1 MFKLAGENRE
11 DEVDD
16 DDEHA
21 RTETTFDE
29 FVPSPLIPLKA
40 ALEKDKD
47 DESLRRWK
55 EKLLGRVESDLTEQ
69 MEPEVTFLTIGII
82 SDELGEINT
91 PLPVDETKSRDV
103 LFALRENSE
112 YQLKLT
118 FTVGHNIV
126 SGLAYTNTVWRY
138 GVQVDGSKGHAG
150 YFCSPART
158 ICIHT
163 LKQKPT
169 PSGVL
174 ARGIYSAKLKVK
186 DDDKRCHMEL
196 KYCFEIRT

>member
-1 MFKLAGENRE
+1 MESAKKAVAGPSCGIPPNGDGGGYGSEAEHEKDRAEIAAKAGENRE
-11 DEVDD
+11 DELD

-21 RTETTFDE
+21 CIGTTFDE

-138 GVQVDGSKGHAG
+138 GVQVRRRRQEMSHGA
-150 YFCSPART
+150 
-158 ICIHT
+158 
-163 LKQKPT
+163 
-169 PSGVL
+169 
-174 ARGIYSAKLKVK
+174 
-186 DDDKRCHMEL
+186 
-196 KYCFEIRT
+196 EILL